1 MFYQNTY
8 IGLDIS
14 DLSVKAVQ
22 FKAGKNKSEII
33 SYGSVDLPPG
43 LIQGGKIENPQGLSS
58 ALKDLFANIK
68 GAKIRTRY
76 AGCSLPEEKSFVRLI
91 SLPLMSE
98 KELQEAIKW
107 AAETEIPLKLDEL
120 YLGWELIERHDSV
133 SQGEDPHID
142 VLLAASPKAI
152 VDEYVRFLK
161 DFHLIPVLTEIES
174 SLVVKSIIHAQ
185 HAQKIIAKRKHVYS
199 LISLGQGNKGKKVKE
214 NEIIQA
220 VPEDSRDSMLIVD
233 MGAHRTNFIIFNG
246 KTICFTSTTPIAGNS
261 LNEALA
267 RKFQINIKE
276 AEKLK
281 NNIGLDKEEKQGEIF
296 QALITPLN
304 SLIEEM
310 AKVINYYQEHHM
322 HAESTLNVSK
332 IILCGGGALLKG
344 LPSHLQT
351 ALNINVKLG
360 NPWVNFDKETLFKKS
375 RVPLIPHEISLS
387 YTTAIGIALSI
398 KKEYY

>member
-22 FKAGKNKSEII
+22 FKAERNKSEII

-68 GAKIRTRY
+68 GAKIKTRY

-133 SQGEDPHID
+133 PQGEDPHID

-214 NEIIQA
+214 NEIIQV
-220 VPEDSRDSMLIVD
+220 VPKDSRDSMLIVD
-233 MGAHRTNFIIFNG
+233 IGAHRTNFIIFNG
-246 KTICFTSTTPIAGNS
+246 KTVCFTSTTPTAGNS
-261 LNEALA
+261 LNEVLA
-267 RKFQINIKE
+267 RKFQIDIKE

-304 SLIEEM
+304 SLIEEIT
-310 AKVINYYQEHHM
+310 KVINYYQEHHM
-322 HAESTLNVSK
+322 HVESTLNVSR

-344 LPSHLQT
+344 LPSYLQT
-351 ALNINVKLG
+351 ALNINVELG
-360 NPWVNFDKETLFKKS
+360 NPWVNFNKETLFKKS
-375 RVPLIPHEISLS
+375 QVPLIPHEISLS